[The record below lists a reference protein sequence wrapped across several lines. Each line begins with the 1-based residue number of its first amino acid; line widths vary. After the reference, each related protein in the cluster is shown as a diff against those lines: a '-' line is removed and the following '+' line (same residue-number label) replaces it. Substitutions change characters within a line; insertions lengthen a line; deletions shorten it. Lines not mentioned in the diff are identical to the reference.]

1 MWSRFLKIAIPS
13 YQSKGLNVSLKWRL
27 DLSANRVSYER
38 CMLAI
43 DCFASPELRQGL
55 KGSLILPTPP
65 VASLNGSK
73 NSTKSEK
80 SITVGEGIM
89 AVRGLIMGV
98 EETKSRLG
106 EDTTFESLPPDTY
119 INHEN
124 LSVAKSPP
132 SRISGKMFGAHKGS
146 VRTLLQTMG
155 NEINNSQKS
164 AIEAALNQR
173 TTLWQGPPGTGKTR
187 TLVRLI
193 TAFCRS
199 KQGQVLACA
208 DRYARST
215 WFRMI
220 EFLFV
225 LVKDF

>member
-1 MWSRFLKIAIPS
+1 MNCILVCKHIYLVGTFWFLMKILKCNVMVLDRFLKVAIPS
-13 YQSKGLNVSLKWRL
+13 YQAKGLNVSLKWRL
-27 DLSANRVSYER
+27 DLSANRVSFER

-55 KGSLILPTPP
+55 KGSLVLPAPLVT
-65 VASLNGSK
+65 SSNGSK
-73 NSTKSEK
+73 NSTQSEK
-80 SITVGEGIM
+80 SIMVGEGIM

-106 EDTTFESLPPDTY
+106 EGTILESLPPASY
-119 INHEN
+119 INQEY
-124 LSVAKSPP
+124 LSIAKSPP

-146 VRTLLQTMG
+146 VRTLLQVMG
-155 NEINNSQKS
+155 NEINNSQKI
-164 AIEAALNQR
+164 AIEAAFNQR

-199 KQGQVLACA
+199 
-208 DRYARST
+208 
-215 WFRMI
+215 
-220 EFLFV
+220 
-225 LVKDF
+225 